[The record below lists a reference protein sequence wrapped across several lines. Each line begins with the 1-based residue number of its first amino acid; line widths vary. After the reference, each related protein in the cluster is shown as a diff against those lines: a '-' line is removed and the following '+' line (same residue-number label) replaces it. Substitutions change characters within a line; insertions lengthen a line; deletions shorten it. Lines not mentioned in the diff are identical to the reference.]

1 MVDKRNDERT
11 DEEVMKKK
19 QTNIRNRMALEKE
32 EKEAEM
38 EVRKK
43 ERAIPHSAKD
53 EPYFAQKYLG
63 SSSVAS
69 MRCPCG
75 HTFGQTAGNYQA
87 WMHYTHA
94 DPTKP
99 SMHERE
105 VAAKAVT
112 PAKTP
117 RNISSFFG
125 MATST
130 TATLMI
136 ASPVEAP
143 APMPTPPAVG
153 LGGVDAPAA
162 EAIVTTEVAAVRP
175 PLSPPPRPPQITKP
189 TRNIHSCSPM
199 IQDFWG
205 G

>member
-1 MVDKRNDERT
+1 MADKRNDERT

-19 QTNIRNRMALEKE
+19 QTNIRKRMALEKE

-99 SMHERE
+99 PMHERE

-130 TATLMI
+130 TAALMI
-136 ASPVEAP
+136 ASPERHR
-143 APMPTPPAVG
+143 
-153 LGGVDAPAA
+153 GG
-162 EAIVTTEVAAVRP
+162 R
-175 PLSPPPRPPQITKP
+175 R
-189 TRNIHSCSPM
+189 
-199 IQDFWG
+199 G
-205 G
+205 GRRG

>member
-1 MVDKRNDERT
+1 MADKRNDERT

-19 QTNIRNRMALEKE
+19 QTNIRKRMALEKE

-38 EVRKK
+38 KVRK
-43 ERAIPHSAKD
+43 RSVRFRMHCTKD
-53 EPYFAQKYLG
+53 EAHFAQKYLG

-143 APMPTPPAVG
+143 APMY
-153 LGGVDAPAA
+153 
-162 EAIVTTEVAAVRP
+162 
-175 PLSPPPRPPQITKP
+175 
-189 TRNIHSCSPM
+189 
-199 IQDFWG
+199 
-205 G
+205 